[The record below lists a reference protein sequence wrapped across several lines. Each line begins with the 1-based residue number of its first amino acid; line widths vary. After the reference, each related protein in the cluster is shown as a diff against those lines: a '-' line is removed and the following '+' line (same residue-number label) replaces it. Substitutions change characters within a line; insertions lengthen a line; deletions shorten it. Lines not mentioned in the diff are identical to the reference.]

1 MCCRSQRLR
10 QAMDLRDTD
19 KSLYFAITEW
29 VLGNIDTRV
38 SFTSLLQDVRTQ
50 DFVEPGFEG
59 IGASLKH
66 SLH

>member
-1 MCCRSQRLR
+1 
-10 QAMDLRDTD
+10 MDLRDTD

-50 DFVEPGFEG
+50 DFVES
-59 IGASLKH
+59 AWV
-66 SLH
+66 